1 MYANEFS
8 PNRATRTETFDE
20 TELREMEER
29 TRQKDSY
36 LQEKASRGFDLLM
49 GRVALDQKQ
58 LVKQLDQLS
67 FLFWRGSEIRGI
79 TGHKDNDLARAR
91 MILCVLHL
99 QSFPVTEELIE
110 GKIVPRV
117 LNRAG
122 KKCALSVKQILAFR
136 AEVSSV
142 NEQIVVYLRTGTNE
156 TPAITDLTEES
167 LSEVFSAMHL
177 YPN

>member
-20 TELREMEER
+20 TELREIEEA
-29 TRQKDSY
+29 TRQRDKY
-36 LQEKASRGFDLLM
+36 LQEKASRGFDILL
-49 GRVALDQKQ
+49 GREPLDPKQ
-58 LVKQLDQLS
+58 LTKQIDQLS
-67 FLFWRGSEIRGI
+67 FLFWRGSAIRRI
-79 TGHKDNDLARAR
+79 TGHCGDDLARAR

-99 QSFPVTEELIE
+99 HSFPVTEELIE

-122 KKCALSVKQILAFR
+122 KKCALSVKQILAFK

-142 NEQIVVYLRTGTNE
+142 NEQIIAYLRIGANE
-156 TPAITDLTEES
+156 TPAITGLIEES